1 MHMKKIIFTC
11 LMAAAGFIG
20 AQAQGSFKIGARV
33 GSTMYK
39 IDGQAFKEGFNFG
52 YHLGGALEIMFTKKF
67 GIQPEVLFNQT
78 KTETGSSLGSLTSSL
93 NPNVVADLKYL
104 SIPVLINLRPSGG
117 PLMLQFGPQ
126 FGILMDDGQ
135 SLLNNSGAAFKN
147 GDLSLLGGV
156 QLKLLMFRIY
166 GRYGIGLTNIS
177 DVANSDTWKSQMVQ
191 LGVGINF

>member
-11 LMAAAGFIG
+11 LIAAAGFIG

-78 KTETGSSLGSLTSSL
+78 KAETGSNLGSLTSNL
-93 NPNVVADLKYL
+93 RPGVVADLKYL

-135 SLLNNSGAAFKN
+135 TLVRNSGAAFKN

>member
-1 MHMKKIIFTC
+1 MKKILFTC
-11 LMAAAGFIG
+11 LMAAAGFVG
-20 AQAQGSFKIGARV
+20 AQAQGSFKIGVRA

-52 YHLGGALEIMFTKKF
+52 YHVGGALEIMFTKKF
-67 GIQPEVLFNQT
+67 GIQPEVLFNQN
-78 KTETGSSLGSLTSSL
+78 KTETGNSLGSLTSNL
-93 NPNVVADLKYL
+93 NANAVTDLKYL
-104 SIPVLINLRPSGG
+104 SIPVLVNIRPSGG

-126 FGILMDDGQ
+126 FGIMMDDGQ
-135 SLLNNSGAAFKN
+135 TLVRNGGAAFKN

-166 GRYGIGLTNIS
+166 GRYGIGLSNIS
-177 DVANSDTWKSQMVQ
+177 DVANSDAWRSQMVQ

>member
-11 LMAAAGFIG
+11 LIAAAGFTG
-20 AQAQGSFKIGARV
+20 VQAQGSFKIGVRV
-33 GSTMYK
+33 GSTLQK
-39 IDGQAFKEGFNFG
+39 IDGQAFKDGFKFG
-52 YHLGGALEIMFTKKF
+52 YHLGGAMEIMFTKKF
-67 GIQPEVLFNQT
+67 GIQPELLFNQT
-78 KTETGSSLGSLTSSL
+78 KTETGSNLGSLTSNL

-135 SLLNNSGAAFKN
+135 TLVRNSGAAFKN

-177 DVANSDTWKSQMVQ
+177 DVASSDSWKSQTVQ

>member
-1 MHMKKIIFTC
+1 MKKILFTC
-11 LMAAAGFIG
+11 LIAAAGFTG

-39 IDGQAFKEGFNFG
+39 IDGQAFKDGFTFG

-67 GIQPEVLFNQT
+67 GIQPELLFNQT
-78 KTETGSSLGSLTSSL
+78 KTQTGSNLGSLTSNIS
-93 NPNVVADLKYL
+93 PNIPVDLKYL

-126 FGILMDDGQ
+126 FGILMDEGQ
-135 SLLNNSGAAFKN
+135 TLVQNSGSAFKN

-177 DVANSDTWKSQMVQ
+177 DVASSDSWKSQTVQ

>member
-1 MHMKKIIFTC
+1 MKKIFFIC
-11 LMAAAGFIG
+11 LMAAAGFAG
-20 AQAQGSFKIGARV
+20 AQAQGSFKIGVRA

-39 IDGQAFKEGFNFG
+39 IDGQAFKKGFNYG
-52 YHLGGALEIMFTKKF
+52 YHLGGALEIMFNKKF

-78 KTETGSSLGSLTSSL
+78 KTETGSNLNSLTT
-93 NPNVVADLKYL
+93 NIRPGVVTDLKYL
-104 SIPVLINLRPSGG
+104 SIPVLINIRPSGG

-126 FGILMDDGQ
+126 FGIMMDDGQ
-135 SLLNNSGAAFKN
+135 TLVSNGGAAFKN

-156 QLKLLMFRIY
+156 QLKLLMFRVY

-177 DVANSDTWKSQMVQ
+177 DVANSDAWKSQMVQ

>member
-1 MHMKKIIFTC
+1 
-11 LMAAAGFIG
+11 
-20 AQAQGSFKIGARV
+20 
-33 GSTMYK
+33 
-39 IDGQAFKEGFNFG
+39 
-52 YHLGGALEIMFTKKF
+52 MFTKKF
-67 GIQPEVLFNQT
+67 GIQPELLFNQT
-78 KTETGSSLGSLTSSL
+78 QTETGTNLGNLASNL

-135 SLLNNSGAAFKN
+135 TLVRNSGAAFKN

-177 DVANSDTWKSQMVQ
+177 DVASSDSWKSQTVQ